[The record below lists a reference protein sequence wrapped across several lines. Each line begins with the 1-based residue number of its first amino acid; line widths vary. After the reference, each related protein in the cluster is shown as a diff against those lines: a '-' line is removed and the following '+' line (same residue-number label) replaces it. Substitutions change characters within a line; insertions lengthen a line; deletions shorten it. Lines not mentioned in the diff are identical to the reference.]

1 MPWDIFRGMIL
12 EAQPV
17 TIVFERRMRLRLRIS
32 TMRKLRMI
40 KRVLSF
46 VTCSALSIALITN
59 TIAFNNKSSKPAN
72 AKTLSEI
79 QQERQ
84 ANTEKI
90 ADLEVQINS
99 LEGNKNQEQQYQNV
113 LNEQIG
119 IIKSNIDLLNAE
131 LDQISGNITTAE
143 ENIKLLDKTIAEQEV
158 KIADQQKAIEKKVE
172 VFKERLCAMYVSGNE
187 QLASILVGSAS
198 FYDMLSR
205 VEMVN
210 RIAANDEKLID
221 EILGEISTM
230 EQYKADLETE
240 KQNLQ
245 LEKESLEAS
254 LAQQQASKEEKA
266 GEMVN
271 LYDKMQH
278 TQSEIDRLSFEEQLL
293 SISKEEL
300 AQINADLDKEEEN
313 IKEEIRKAA
322 EEAQRRYEE
331 EQRKKAEEEA
341 RRKAEEERIARE
353 KAEAEEAARIAAQ
366 KAEEERLAAEAAAA
380 AAAQRAADAQAA
392 AEAQAAAQ
400 RAADAQAAA
409 AAAQAEADRQAAA
422 QAEAEAQAAAQ
433 AAQQAGNS
441 IAGRVGASGFMW
453 PVPGFSYITSGVGP
467 RWGRSHNGI
476 DIGDSGI
483 YGAAIVASRSG
494 TVHVGCT
501 TCTHDYG
508 KSGSCGCGGG
518 YGNYVMIYHDGTY
531 TTLYGHM
538 KSVAVSDGQY
548 VEQGD
553 VIGYVGS
560 TGYSTGA
567 HLHFEVRKNGAYDDP
582 ENYVSP

>member
-1 MPWDIFRGMIL
+1 MK
-12 EAQPV
+12 
-17 TIVFERRMRLRLRIS
+17 
-32 TMRKLRMI
+32 KLRMI

-59 TIAFNNKSSKPAN
+59 TAAFNSKSGKTVHAR
-72 AKTLSEI
+72 TLSDI

-84 ANTEKI
+84 ANSQKI
-90 ADLEVQINS
+90 ADLEVQIGS
-99 LEGNKNQEQQYQNV
+99 LEGNKAQEQQYQNV

-119 IIKSNIDLLNAE
+119 FIQSNIDLLNAE
-131 LDQISGNITTAE
+131 LDQISGDITNAEANIQ
-143 ENIKLLDKTIAEQEV
+143 LLDQTIAEQEV

-172 VFKERLCAMYVSGNE
+172 VFKERLCAMYISGNE
-187 QLASILVGSAS
+187 QLASIIVGSAS

-240 KQNLQ
+240 KQNLE
-245 LEKESLEAS
+245 LEKANLENS

-266 GEMVN
+266 GEMVT

-278 TQSEIDRLSFEEQLL
+278 TQSEIERLSFEEQLL
-293 SISKEEL
+293 SMNKDEL
-300 AQINADLDKEEEN
+300 AQINAELDKEEDT
-313 IKEEIRKAA
+313 IKEQIRKAA

-331 EQRKKAEEEA
+331 EQRRKAEEEA
-341 RRKAEEERIARE
+341 RRKAEEERIAAE
-353 KAEAEEAARIAAQ
+353 KAAAEEAARIAAE
-366 KAEEERLAAEAAAA
+366 KAAAEKAAAEEAARIAAEKKAAEEKAAAEAA
-380 AAAQRAADAQAA
+380 
-392 AEAQAAAQ
+392 AQAAAQ
-400 RAADAQAAA
+400 RAAEAQAAA
-409 AAAQAEADRQAAA
+409 EAAQAEADRQAAEKA
-422 QAEAEAQAAAQ
+422 AAEQAAAEQ
-433 AAQQAGNS
+433 AAQQAANT

-453 PVPGFSYITSGVGP
+453 PVPGFSYISSGVGP

-476 DIGDSGI
+476 DIGDAGI
-483 YGAAIVASRSG
+483 YGAKVVASRSG
-494 TVHVGCT
+494 TVHVGCSS
-501 TCTHDYG
+501 CPHDYA

-538 KSVAVSDGQY
+538 KSVAVTEGQY
-548 VEQGD
+548 VEQGQ

>member
-1 MPWDIFRGMIL
+1 
-12 EAQPV
+12 
-17 TIVFERRMRLRLRIS
+17 
-32 TMRKLRMI
+32 MI
-40 KRVLSF
+40 KRILSF

-59 TIAFNNKSSKPAN
+59 TTAFNSKSNKTVS

-84 ANTEKI
+84 ANNAKI
-90 ADLEVQINS
+90 ADLEVQIGS
-99 LEGNKNQEQQYQNV
+99 LEGNKAQEQQYQNV

-119 IIKSNIDLLNAE
+119 IIKNNIDLLNSE
-131 LDQISGNITTAE
+131 LDQISADITTAE
-143 ENIKLLDKTIAEQEV
+143 ENIKLLDQTIAEQEV

-187 QLASILVGSAS
+187 QLATILVGSAS

-210 RIAANDEKLID
+210 RIAANDEELIE
-221 EILGEISTM
+221 EILGEIETM

-240 KQNLQ
+240 KQNLE

-266 GEMVN
+266 GEMVT

-278 TQSEIDRLSFEEQLL
+278 TQSEIERLSFEESLL
-293 SISKEEL
+293 SLSKEEL
-300 AQINADLDKEEEN
+300 AQINTELDKEEDT
-313 IKEEIRKAA
+313 IKEQIRKAA

-331 EQRKKAEEEA
+331 EQRRKAEEEA
-341 RRKAEEERIARE
+341 RRKAEEERIAAE
-353 KAEAEEAARIAAQ
+353 KAAAEEAARIAAQ

-380 AAAQRAADAQAA
+380 AAAQ
-392 AEAQAAAQ
+392 AEAERQAAAQ
-400 RAADAQAAA
+400 AEAEAAAKRAAEAQAAA
-409 AAAQAEADRQAAA
+409 AAAQAEADRQAAEKA
-422 QAEAEAQAAAQ
+422 AAEAKAAEQ
-433 AAQQAGNS
+433 AAQQAANT
-441 IAGRVGASGFMW
+441 IAGRVSSSGFMW

-476 DIGDSGI
+476 DIGDAGI
-483 YGAAIVASRSG
+483 YGAKIVASRAG
-494 TVHVGCT
+494 TVHIGFT
-501 TCTHDYG
+501 GCTHDYG

-538 KSVAVSDGQY
+538 KSIAVSEGQY
-548 VEQGD
+548 VEQGQ

-567 HLHFEVRKNGAYDDP
+567 HLHFEVRRNGAYDDP